1 MRKDLGRKTLLYPM
15 PALIVA
21 AYDKEGKTDALT
33 AAWAGIDDDY
43 RIGICLTASH
53 HTSVSLMERGAAT
66 VSIADAAHVK
76 EADYLGIIS
85 ANKTPDK
92 FARSG
97 LHSHPSAHVDAPVID
112 EFPLTFECRV
122 VSHDTIAEDTIRV
135 VAEIVN
141 VSADERILTDGK
153 IDIAKLD
160 PLVFDGETR
169 RYMHVGGEIAKA
181 FSAGKSLAD
190 GPGKK

>member
-1 MRKDLGRKTLLYPM
+1 M
-15 PALIVA
+15 
-21 AYDKEGKTDALT
+21 
-33 AAWAGIDDDY
+33 
-43 RIGICLTASH
+43 
-53 HTSVSLMERGAAT
+53 
-66 VSIADAAHVK
+66 
-76 EADYLGIIS
+76 
-85 ANKTPDK
+85 
-92 FARSG
+92 
-97 LHSHPSAHVDAPVID
+97 
-112 EFPLTFECRV
+112 
-122 VSHDTIAEDTIRV
+122 

-181 FSAGKSLAD
+181 FSVGRSLAD